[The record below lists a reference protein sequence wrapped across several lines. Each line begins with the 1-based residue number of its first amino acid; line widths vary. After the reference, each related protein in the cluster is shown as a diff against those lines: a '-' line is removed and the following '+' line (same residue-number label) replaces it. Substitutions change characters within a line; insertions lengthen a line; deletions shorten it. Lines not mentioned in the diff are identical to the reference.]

1 MCANSYNYL
10 DWLIVIHQIEML
22 LWHPVYLN
30 LSVLPYILFL
40 LHSVFDILS
49 WCSCVLT
56 MTLQCL
62 TSSCYSLLTMTLQ
75 CDHCTMFFCS
85 VGQCRDERE
94 VIQTHFTIIAFG
106 MPL

>member
-40 LHSVFDILS
+40 LHSVFDILIKLVLL
-49 WCSCVLT
+49 CAYHDVAVFDIILLLSCAYHDAAV
-56 MTLQCL
+56 
-62 TSSCYSLLTMTLQ
+62 
-75 CDHCTMFFCS
+75 
-85 VGQCRDERE
+85 
-94 VIQTHFTIIAFG
+94 
-106 MPL
+106 